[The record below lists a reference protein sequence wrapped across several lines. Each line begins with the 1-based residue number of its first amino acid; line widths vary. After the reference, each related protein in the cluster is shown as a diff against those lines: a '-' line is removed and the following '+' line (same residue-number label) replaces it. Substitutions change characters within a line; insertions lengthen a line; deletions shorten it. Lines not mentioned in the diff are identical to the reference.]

1 MCALG
6 TGVQTCALPIFMV
19 MSRHS
24 RDLLV
29 ERYGAPRDLLQIL
42 PHGAPDRPFGRSAR
56 FKKELGLEG
65 RNVLM
70 TFGLLGPGKGLARV
84 IQALPSIVARHPGTV
99 SRIVRATHPTLV
111 PPLPVPYPQRLPAA
125 AASLLLSRLLAFATP
140 FFPPP

>member
-42 PHGAPDRPFGRSAR
+42 PHGAPDRPLGRTAR

-70 TFGLLGPGKGLARV
+70 TFGLLGPGKGLERV
-84 IQALPSIVARHPGTV
+84 IEALPAIVARHPGTV
-99 SRIVRATHPTLV
+99 YRIVGATHPNLV
-111 PPLPVPYPQRLPAA
+111 ALEGEACRERLQAKA
-125 AASLLLSRLLAFATP
+125 EALGVAGHIEWDKRFLDTG
-140 FFPPP
+140 